1 MDNFELFCD
10 EKDTQTPAV
19 TELLPL
25 VEVKIDPN
33 NSEDQSLDFWA
44 LRKIHIT
51 TLWHFT
57 LPTTALNSDCY

>member
-33 NSEDQSLDFWA
+33 DSEDQSLDF
-44 LRKIHIT
+44 
-51 TLWHFT
+51 
-57 LPTTALNSDCY
+57 